1 MQRPRPQ
8 DPRELA
14 DMLQATGICDP
25 GTGSPYDSLA
35 DLFLGDDAPAGSP
48 RAAPAR
54 VNGTTHA
61 VRTSSSAPPVEAL
74 ILGHLPAMA
83 SAWVNQYAR
92 HCANAHGGPIGVLRL
107 RASEST
113 VEIVGTQ
120 AQVPAGTTPQAAIA
134 AANRLVRGWLIRVEE
149 TIEPRLPQV
158 QGVGT
163 ITLLTGADEAAVVAS
178 YRAIKNLFPAD
189 NEEPLNVRVVVMG
202 ATAERAAD
210 ATAKIERAAAA
221 FLGRRLAVSACIS
234 KITGG
239 LPQVLF
245 RGPAPA
251 TLDELL
257 PLLSMPGTP
266 APTQL
271 TPSPETRPMPRES
284 SAFPRVAVRATVS
297 PEAAP
302 SAPPQV
308 SSRGLHQAAAPDSR
322 EFGRLSA
329 QLPGLVALGVSCPV
343 APEVEL
349 ALDAAGQV
357 HLLSEATAHSPD
369 RFAQLL
375 AANAWSKSH
384 AALLHRALASDH
396 PQVDLSRSAVLH
408 LFTRDA
414 RDVRHLGDAGVK
426 LHLLIPVPG
435 SARGET
441 VTAPLN

>member
-1 MQRPRPQ
+1 
-8 DPRELA
+8 
-14 DMLQATGICDP
+14 
-25 GTGSPYDSLA
+25 
-35 DLFLGDDAPAGSP
+35 
-48 RAAPAR
+48 
-54 VNGTTHA
+54 
-61 VRTSSSAPPVEAL
+61 
-74 ILGHLPAMA
+74 
-83 SAWVNQYAR
+83 
-92 HCANAHGGPIGVLRL
+92 
-107 RASEST
+107 
-113 VEIVGTQ
+113 
-120 AQVPAGTTPQAAIA
+120 
-134 AANRLVRGWLIRVEE
+134 
-149 TIEPRLPQV
+149 
-158 QGVGT
+158 
-163 ITLLTGADEAAVVAS
+163 
-178 YRAIKNLFPAD
+178 
-189 NEEPLNVRVVVMG
+189 MG

-245 RGPAPA
+245 RGPSQA
-251 TLDELL
+251 TFDELL
-257 PLLSMPGTP
+257 PLLSVPGSP
-266 APTQL
+266 AFTQL
-271 TPSPETRPMPRES
+271 TPSPEKRPMPRDS
-284 SAFPRVAVRATVS
+284 SAFPRVAVRATVT
-297 PEAAP
+297 PEIAP

-308 SSRGLHQAAAPDSR
+308 SSRGLHQAAAPEAR

-349 ALDAAGQV
+349 ALDTAGQV
-357 HLLSEATAHSPD
+357 HLLSEATGPHSD
-369 RFAQLL
+369 RFAQLH
-375 AANAWSKSH
+375 AANAWSRSH

-414 RDVRHLGDAGVK
+414 REVRHLGESGVK